1 MAVIRGSLGAILLGT
16 SVKGIFKRT
25 PLAEPCHEP
34 WGQELTMLEYDLYL
48 IKDER
53 AVDCVLHIGLG
64 LRLFSNVLDVGAYN
78 VDHGTKL

>member
-1 MAVIRGSLGAILLGT
+1 
-16 SVKGIFKRT
+16 
-25 PLAEPCHEP
+25 
-34 WGQELTMLEYDLYL
+34 MLEYDLYL

-78 VDHGTKL
+78 VDHGTNL